1 MTMCSQRLLCVLIVA
16 AAAVQAIRPV
26 KGAIRPAKGAPSLSR
41 RALGA
46 ASAASIIGA
55 PLAATAALTS
65 GAALPLTTV
74 RGGLAARYAVDGR
87 AFLGV
92 VDTGSPFLLVDGTC
106 GELENGR
113 WGCYPKAGL
122 SPQFRKQGGL
132 NDASLE
138 IFGGQE
144 SIVEWRRGR
153 VEVGR
158 SLKLEPAVFGVV
170 RSLARRGGEGGIY
183 LGLIKHRQPVV
194 RPTFL
199 EQADAESIRVDLRD
213 PEARTLAI
221 LTSRPSIS
229 KNEDAVP
236 LMDLRAYGAPV
247 EPYAAKVSKL
257 VVNGETVRLQR
268 PCLCVL
274 DTGTTG
280 LTMSESLLGN
290 GFGGTDEIPL
300 PGAAIK
306 HVDVFLETESGS
318 SVPLCADAWRGQE
331 FPLVVTTARLPWFD
345 KDTLGRLG
353 RKGQDTN
360 WQDPPHVIFAGLSFL
375 DRQRLTIDVD
385 DRRLALKGA
394 SKQEK
399 RPEAKMFRG
408 RSMYAAL
415 EEPGMIL

>member
-1 MTMCSQRLLCVLIVA
+1 M
-16 AAAVQAIRPV
+16 
-26 KGAIRPAKGAPSLSR
+26 SR
-41 RALGA
+41 RALGGAAA
-46 ASAASIIGA
+46 ASFVTPEIAA
-55 PLAATAALTS
+55 AALTS
-65 GAALPLTTV
+65 GAALPLSSV
-74 RGGLAARYAVDGR
+74 RGGLAATYAVDGR

-113 WGCYPKAGL
+113 WGCYPKNGV
-122 SPQFRKQGGL
+122 PQPFRKQGGL

-144 SIVEWRRGR
+144 TLVEWRRGR
-153 VEVGR
+153 VELGR
-158 SLKLEPAVFGVV
+158 QVLEPAVFGVV

-199 EQADAESIRVDLRD
+199 EQAQAESIRVDLRD
-213 PEARTLAI
+213 PEQRTLAI
-221 LTSRPSIS
+221 STSRPSIS
-229 KNEDAVP
+229 RQEDAVP
-236 LMDLRAYGAPV
+236 LIDLRAYGAPV

-257 VVNGETVRLQR
+257 VVNGETVRLRR

-280 LTMSESLLGN
+280 LTMSDSLLGN
-290 GFGGTDEIPL
+290 GFGGTDELPL

-306 HVDVFLETESGS
+306 HVDVFLETESGREVS
-318 SVPLCADAWRGQE
+318 LGADYRRGAE

-345 KDTLGRLG
+345 EDALGRLG
-353 RKGQDTN
+353 RKGNQDIDWRN
-360 WQDPPHVIFAGLSFL
+360 PPHVIFAGLSFL

-385 DRRLALKGA
+385 ARRLALKGA
-394 SKQEK
+394 GKQPP
-399 RPEAKMFRG
+399 RPAAKMFRG